1 MKKIE
6 NIYTLKP
13 IYDGKPGCIYTGT
26 YMSVDEFWN
35 LLNDF
40 MHGVNELKRFTLR
53 DKIQFAKD
61 ADRLW
66 PAAICF
72 LHPEIEGIVG
82 EKTPSYEELYKLLEK
97 LQKED
102 CEERCGRSRFV
113 ENLKLLNFSFI
124 TRKKKQ
130 MKKIENIYMLK
141 PIYDGKSGC
150 FYTGTYMPVDELWD
164 LLNDFMYGVDELKR
178 FTLRDKIQFSKDA
191 ERLWTAAICFL
202 HPEIEGIVGEKTL
215 ADVGLYELLEKLQ
228 KEDCEE
234 SEKSDDEE
242 DEE

>member
-1 MKKIE
+1 
-6 NIYTLKP
+6 
-13 IYDGKPGCIYTGT
+13 
-26 YMSVDEFWN
+26 
-35 LLNDF
+35 
-40 MHGVNELKRFTLR
+40 
-53 DKIQFAKD
+53 
-61 ADRLW
+61 
-66 PAAICF
+66 
-72 LHPEIEGIVG
+72 
-82 EKTPSYEELYKLLEK
+82 
-97 LQKED
+97 
-102 CEERCGRSRFV
+102 
-113 ENLKLLNFSFI
+113 
-124 TRKKKQ
+124 

-215 ADVGLYELLEKLQ
+215 FYGELYALLDKLQ

-234 SEKSDDEE
+234 SEKSDDEKD
-242 DEE
+242 DE